1 MSEWKETE
9 IGLIPSDWHIDKL
22 ENYVQ
27 PQRGI
32 TYGIVK
38 VGDFVPGGVPVI
50 RGGDIRDG
58 SIVFDDQKRV
68 TEEVSNQFRRT
79 ILQGGEILLNLI
91 AEPGHAAIVPDE
103 LISSNVSRDV
113 AVIPLDDSVDYKFV
127 CYFLRSEASITWLTN
142 RLQGTVTKKINLG
155 VLRDLPILLMPLDEQ
170 RRIAHFL
177 DCLDRK
183 IENLRRQNETLER
196 IAQTLFKH
204 WFVDFE
210 FPNEDGK
217 PYRSSG
223 GEMVRSE
230 LGEIPAVWRVG
241 NLDDVLSLIIDY
253 RGKTPKKLGGDWS
266 LAGIPALSAKNIKD
280 GRIVREDAINFVDKD
295 LYNKWMKNEL
305 QKGDILLTSEAPL
318 GEVVYLASNRKYVLS
333 QRLFSLRTKARFD
346 STYLYFWLK
355 SPQGQFLLERR
366 ATGSTVEGIR
376 QVELRKVEI
385 IIPALGILEKAAFL
399 WLVALEK
406 TENNNQ
412 QIRTLTKTRDVLLP
426 QLMSGTLR
434 TKD

>member
-22 ENYVQ
+22 ENHVQ

-68 TEEVSNQFRRT
+68 AEEVSNQFRRT

-103 LISSNVSRDV
+103 LMSSNVSRDV
-113 AVIPLDDSVDYKFV
+113 AVIPLDDSVDHKFV

-142 RLQGTVTKKINLG
+142 RLQGTVTQKINLG
-155 VLRDLPILLMPLDEQ
+155 VLRELPILLMSLDEQ

-177 DCLDRK
+177 DCLDRS
-183 IENLRRQNETLER
+183 ISNLRNQNETLEK

-210 FPNEDGK
+210 FPNADGK
-217 PYRSSG
+217 PYKSSG
-223 GEMVRSE
+223 GEMMPSE
-230 LGEIPAVWRVG
+230 LGEIPVGWRVG
-241 NLDDVLSLIIDY
+241 TLGDIGRNIRNGISETEIQPEMSYIALEHM
-253 RGKTPKKLGGDWS
+253 PKKQIALDSWGTAADIASNKFLFKKGNILFGKLRPYFHKVGVSFISGICSTDILVLDSKNESIFGFLLMTVSSEEFIRYVS
-266 LAGIPALSAKNIKD
+266 LAAEGTRMPRTNWQYMKEYPICIPDHLVTVA
-280 GRIVREDAINFVDKD
+280 F
-295 LYNKWMKNEL
+295 NEL
-305 QKGDILLTSEAPL
+305 LKAL
-318 GEVVYLASNRKYVLS
+318 VL
-333 QRLFSLRTKARFD
+333 K
-346 STYLYFWLK
+346 
-355 SPQGQFLLERR
+355 
-366 ATGSTVEGIR
+366 I
-376 QVELRKVEI
+376 
-385 IIPALGILEKAAFL
+385 
-399 WLVALEK
+399 
-406 TENNNQ
+406 ENNIFKIQ
-412 QIRTLTKTRDVLLP
+412 TLTQTRDALLP
-426 QLMSGTLR
+426 KLMSGKLR
-434 TKD
+434 IKP

>member
-22 ENYVQ
+22 ENHVQ

-68 TEEVSNQFRRT
+68 AEEVSNQFRRT

-103 LISSNVSRDV
+103 LMSSNVSRDV
-113 AVIPLDDSVDYKFV
+113 AVIPLDDSVDHKFV

-142 RLQGTVTKKINLG
+142 RLQGTVTQKINLG
-155 VLRDLPILLMPLDEQ
+155 VLRELPILLMSLDEQ

-177 DCLDRK
+177 DCLDRS
-183 IENLRRQNETLER
+183 ISNLRRQNETLER

-210 FPNEDGK
+210 FPNADGK
-217 PYRSSG
+217 PYKSSG
-223 GEMVRSE
+223 GEMRSSE
-230 LGEIPAVWRVG
+230 LGEIPVGWRVQELG
-241 NLDDVLSLIIDY
+241 KISEVGTGKGLKRHEFQEDGIYPVLGANGEMGRTNKFLKEEKLILTGRVGTLGVISLSNGKVWISDNVIMILPTIKSFYFVYFCLRKTNL
-253 RGKTPKKLGGDWS
+253 KL
-266 LAGIPALSAKNIKD
+266 L
-280 GRIVREDAINFVDKD
+280 
-295 LYNKWMKNEL
+295 
-305 QKGDILLTSEAPL
+305 
-318 GEVVYLASNRKYVLS
+318 NR
-333 QRLFSLRTKARFD
+333 
-346 STYLYFWLK
+346 
-355 SPQGQFLLERR
+355 
-366 ATGSTVEGIR
+366 GSTQPLITQGDVKKIVFAMPGDELLLSFERLCLPIFHKVEHNIR
-376 QVELRKVEI
+376 QI
-385 IIPALGILEKAAFL
+385 
-399 WLVALEK
+399 
-406 TENNNQ
+406 Q
-412 QIRTLTKTRDVLLP
+412 TLTQTRDTLLP
-426 QLMSGTLR
+426 KLMSGKLR
-434 TKD
+434 ITP